1 MKGSFNPQF
10 DPRAGDSELL
20 ARTALGSVNMG
31 ARAGVVNRT
40 HRVVR
45 QRAQVIQARRS
56 RMRGM
61 MVPLILCSVLL
72 LLTAGAVWSGLYQ
85 YQAVE
90 AAEMVEAD
98 VAALATS
105 DANNHFLVMLLWF
118 VPVSIALLGTVLI
131 RRVRSGAD
139 HETVR

>member
-1 MKGSFNPQF
+1 MKASFESQT
-10 DPRAGDSELL
+10 DDATVVTRV
-20 ARTALGSVNMG
+20 ALGNVDTV

-45 QRAQVIQARRS
+45 QRARVLQARRS
-56 RMRGM
+56 RVRGL
-61 MVPLILCSVLL
+61 MVPLILCSLLL

-118 VPVSIALLGTVLI
+118 VPVSIALLGTVLF
-131 RRVRSGAD
+131 RRVRSGSD

>member
-1 MKGSFNPQF
+1 MNSSFETQT
-10 DPRAGDSELL
+10 DDAAVGTRE
-20 ARTALGSVNMG
+20 ALGNVATA

-56 RMRGM
+56 RVRGL
-61 MVPLILCSVLL
+61 MVPLILCSVLI

-85 YQAVE
+85 YQAAE

-98 VAALATS
+98 VAALA
-105 DANNHFLVMLLWF
+105 A
-118 VPVSIALLGTVLI
+118 
-131 RRVRSGAD
+131 
-139 HETVR
+139 

>member
-1 MKGSFNPQF
+1 MNSSIESQT
-10 DPRAGDSELL
+10 GD
-20 ARTALGSVNMG
+20 AAVGTRTVLGNVATA